1 MLGTE
6 AFAELIGLIYD
17 CALDP
22 DCWPDALARIM
33 ETLHFCN
40 AALSLMDMRAGATVL
55 SITNGVEEPW
65 LSRMTNYTQEV
76 IDQWGGLETLNALPL
91 EEPYILTRI
100 NPRAVT
106 AENRYYTEWAR
117 PQRIIDLMGIG
128 LVRDN
133 RMIGTIGLG
142 RHESAG
148 AIREADVE
156 TAWLLIPH
164 LQRAVAIS
172 RLLDLRQLTANSME
186 AVLKRLSTPVFI
198 VSAGAHLV
206 WRNSAADELLGTVRA
221 LRIRSDRLVLQ
232 DGVANQALNRA
243 LISLTGQ
250 DRRASGMGCDIP
262 LQDKATGRLLSLYV
276 LPLPMARGGTGGGG
290 GGPAV
295 IFVGPHG
302 PQRDP
307 SEIVGALFGL
317 TRTERRIFSRV
328 AAGGTVAEIARDL
341 AVSDATVR
349 THLGQL
355 FEKTGTHR
363 QAELV
368 ALFNSFRLPVRSE

>member
-6 AFAELIGLIYD
+6 AFAGLIGLIYD

-22 DCWPDALARIM
+22 DRWPDALARIM

-40 AALSLMDMRAGATVL
+40 AALSLIDLRTGATPL
-55 SITNGVEEPW
+55 NITSGVEEPW
-65 LSRMTNYTQEV
+65 LSRMGDYAQDIV
-76 IDQWGGLETLNALPL
+76 DQWGGFETLNSLPL

-100 NPRAVT
+100 NPRAVS
-106 AENRYYTEWAR
+106 AANRYYIEWAR

-128 LVRDN
+128 LARD
-133 RMIGTIGLG
+133 RQMIGTIGLG

-156 TAWLLIPH
+156 TARLLIPH

-172 RLLDLRQLTANSME
+172 RLLDLRQLTTNSME

-206 WRNSAADELLGTVRA
+206 WRNSAAEELLGTVRA

-232 DGVANQALNRA
+232 NERANQVLNRA
-243 LISLTGQ
+243 LISLAGQ
-250 DRRASGMGCDIP
+250 DRRAPGMGCDIP
-262 LQDKATGRLLSLYV
+262 IRDHATGRLLSLHV
-276 LPLPMARGGTGGGG
+276 LPLPPARGGPDGG
-290 GGPAV
+290 GGPAA

-302 PQRDP
+302 PQRDI
-307 SEIVGALFGL
+307 SDIVGALFDL
-317 TRTERRIFSRV
+317 TRTERRVFSRI
-328 AAGGTVAEIARDL
+328 AAGDTIADIAREL
-341 AVSDATVR
+341 AVSDATIR

-368 ALFNSFRLPVRSE
+368 ALFNSFRLPVRPG